1 MFMLCGYDF
10 CMDENCLNPAPISR
24 ISFNSVELE
33 NGIFSHWYATRDITS
48 QYSPIVP
55 TTWDYLTIM
64 DANFNGTLE
73 AGNVHYDLTQ
83 IEGIRIKRRKLTDYD
98 WITIDFIPISEL
110 IESLSF
116 TINDNLTQSGV
127 EYEYAF
133 VPVTSGVEGNYVTN
147 TITSKFE
154 GVFICDKETI
164 YKFYAGVNYNSN
176 QRVQKI
182 GTFEPLG
189 KKYPVVVSNSI
200 INYETGSVTGTVLP
214 NDYLE
219 TYNLDKLK
227 MVQERKEL
235 LDFLTNKKAKI
246 LKDWNGNIWLM
257 IITNNPSVSYQ
268 RGSSMGIADVSAS
281 WTEIGDFN
289 NQKDLYNT
297 GLIAEEG

>member
-48 QYSPIVP
+48 QYSPTVP

-73 AGNVHYDLTQ
+73 AGNVNYDLTQ

-200 INYETGSVTGTVLP
+200 INYEIGSVTGTVLP

-297 GLIAEEG
+297 GLIVEEG